1 MAADL
6 AFHFSEATS
15 RNCVPQSGLESGS
28 DVMEDSRVPQ
38 EEF

>member
-15 RNCVPQSGLESGS
+15 RYWFPQSGLDSERE
-28 DVMEDSRVPQ
+28 VMA
-38 EEF
+38 

>member
-15 RNCVPQSGLESGS
+15 RYWFPQSGPESDF
-28 DVMEDSRVPQ
+28 DVMGAFRIAKKI
-38 EEF
+38 